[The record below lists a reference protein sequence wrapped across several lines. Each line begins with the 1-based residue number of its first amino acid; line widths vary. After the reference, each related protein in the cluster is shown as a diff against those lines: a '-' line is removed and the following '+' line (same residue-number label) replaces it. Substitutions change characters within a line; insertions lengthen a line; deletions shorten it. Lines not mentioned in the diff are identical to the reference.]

1 MPLQI
6 SVKLVEKKTKKTP
19 SIVTFDN
26 DDVFKQH

>member
-6 SVKLVEKKTKKTP
+6 SVKLVEKKKKTP

>member
-6 SVKLVEKKTKKTP
+6 SVKLVGKKKKNP

>member
-6 SVKLVEKKTKKTP
+6 SVKLVEKKKKNP

>member
-6 SVKLVEKKTKKTP
+6 SVKLVEKKKKKP